1 MSVIAW
7 DDENK
12 MWKKVHVTPGGELR
26 VYIEHVERIPHY
38 VELPTGVPTE
48 VWKPDTDK
56 SIHVT
61 SILVSV
67 ESPGVVEILKDATP
81 FMKMHFN
88 EKRAV
93 PLGLGGDLTFDANV
107 ILNATFTADGAD
119 GSGYITAV
127 GHEH

>member
-1 MSVIAW
+1 MSITGW
-7 DDENK
+7 DADAEKQRKILVDSDGNLK
-12 MWKKVHVTPGGELR
+12 IYH
-26 VYIEHVERIPHY
+26 YEREPHY
-38 VELPTGVPTE
+38 IELPTGVPTE

-67 ESPGVVEILKDATP
+67 ESAGVVEIFHDDTL

-93 PLGLGGDLTFDANV
+93 PIGLGGDLTFDANV

-119 GSGYITAV
+119 GSAYITAV